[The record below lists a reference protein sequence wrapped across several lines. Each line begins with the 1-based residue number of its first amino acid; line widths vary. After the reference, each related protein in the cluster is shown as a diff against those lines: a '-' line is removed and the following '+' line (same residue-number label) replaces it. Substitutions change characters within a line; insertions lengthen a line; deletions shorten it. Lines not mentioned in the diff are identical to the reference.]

1 LSFGPTKRTM
11 ASASKVELSTADA
24 GVFHV
29 AGISSDSAKKGSEVL
44 QENHDKWHCFFRES
58 GFHSELPL

>member
-1 LSFGPTKRTM
+1 M

-58 GFHSELPL
+58 GFHSELSL